1 MLRLLCLIDTD
12 DRTFYFQSALRRL
25 QTEFPDEI
33 CGECFSPMAVR
44 MDKTKHAALMKAADA
59 CDFAVVYFHGGCG
72 NLPDFTAFWKR
83 VTSHARCFFQS
94 SLPEE
99 IGELMPASRLAPS
112 EYQAL
117 NDYFSRATE

>member
-12 DRTFYFQSALRRL
+12 DRNFYFQSALRRL
-25 QTEFPDEI
+25 QMEFPDEI

-72 NLPDFTAFWKR
+72 NLPDFTEACHKPCALLFPILPAGGNR
-83 VTSHARCFFQS
+83 RADACFPPCSF
-94 SLPEE
+94 
-99 IGELMPASRLAPS
+99 
-112 EYQAL
+112 
-117 NDYFSRATE
+117 

>member
-83 VTSHARCFFQS
+83 VTSHARCFS
-94 SLPEE
+94 NLPCRRKS
-99 IGELMPASRLAPS
+99 A
-112 EYQAL
+112 
-117 NDYFSRATE
+117 N